1 MWRKKPQEC
10 SFFSFL
16 FMCWVFPVLWRKPW
30 SNGQLKIIVILII
43 YCAMPLQKP
52 RAFLKDSLVASCW
65 NTLKLDS
72 VGIVNCQGNLSDTRS
87 KEQRPARSL
96 MRLHVLHFI
105 SPPTCFVLS
114 YLCEI
119 MFRRGFCHLWLR
131 FVMFPL
137 DPVENIQVQP
147 TPVLLPGKSQAWTEE
162 PDRLQSVGSRRVR
175 HNRATSL
182 SLFTFMHWRRKWH
195 PTPVFLPGDSQGW
208 RSLVG
213 SHLWG
218 RTESDTT
225 EVT

>member
-137 DPVENIQVQP
+137 DGLSGRSSEKP
-147 TPVLLPGKSQAWTEE
+147 
-162 PDRLQSVGSRRVR
+162 RL
-175 HNRATSL
+175 T
-182 SLFTFMHWRRKWH
+182 LFTWD
-195 PTPVFLPGDSQGW
+195 PASQPGDD
-208 RSLVG
+208 RSFLCC
-213 SHLWG
+213 
-218 RTESDTT
+218 DTQPCH
-225 EVT
+225 